1 MPKEEMFSFINF
13 IPKEFLILIVICYA
27 AGLFLKRIPNVPDW
41 TIPLILLVITV
52 SIAVF
57 YIAIALEQ
65 GYTQLTYLNAVIY
78 GLLSSAV
85 AVFGNNI
92 VKQVKKRE

>member
-1 MPKEEMFSFINF
+1 MNEEAMASILDF

-27 AGLFLKRIPNVPDW
+27 AGLFLKSSKYVPDRI
-41 TIPLILLVITV
+41 IPLVLLVITIT
-52 SIAVF
+52 IAVF
-57 YIAIALEQ
+57 YIAIALDQ

-92 VKQVKKRE
+92 IKQAMKR